1 MYFLKFNNY
10 YRIFLLISILGF
22 IFKCLYFIYF
32 YNLCVIFQVMKLQ
45 FIIVI
50 GVMMGIVCSLMVQ
63 GIGDVVIVWIF
74 FFIVGGFIYIV
85 IVFVILEFLE
95 DIKLGQL
102 VKEIV
107 VFLVGVYMM
116 VLIGQ
121 FE

>member
-1 MYFLKFNNY
+1 
-10 YRIFLLISILGF
+10 
-22 IFKCLYFIYF
+22 
-32 YNLCVIFQVMKLQ
+32 
-45 FIIVI
+45 
-50 GVMMGIVCSLMVQ
+50 MGIVCSLMVQ

-95 DIKLGQL
+95 DIKLGQF